1 MRQKEAGQPL
11 SFLQRLRLLFKDRAT
26 SRASIGIFILCS
38 VQNFGYYGLMIWMPT
53 YPAKNFGSRS
63 PSPACGRR

>member
-53 YPAKNFGSRS
+53 HGENFGFSS